1 MQGGTLGESTAEN
14 VGGVIGRALGPAWR
28 EATEPANESS
38 PKR

>member
-1 MQGGTLGESTAEN
+1 VGKSTVES
-14 VGGVIGRALGPAWR
+14 VDVIGELGMAWR